1 MAERTVS
8 PERSEPSVPPPLAAG
23 AGAGTEDTSPA
34 LRRIARGGTANLV
47 GAAVTGVAQFALT
60 VVVTRLLSQAEAGVF
75 FSTTSLFLLAVVV
88 GNLGSNVG
96 LVYFLSRC
104 RALGRTDLIGAYLSA
119 ALRPVVVV
127 SVLLA
132 VGLFV
137 AAPELARLTVPDQAE
152 LGSTVLRVLSLFI
165 PLASLENVTLAG
177 TRGLGTMRPNMLVA
191 LVGRPVLQL
200 LLVALALVL
209 GLHVTAVSAGWSVVY
224 LATGVAA
231 IAWLRR
237 LARAARREPTG
248 AAAPAPAAGDDAQD
262 EPDAGRVGRQF
273 WAFSSPRALTSILQ
287 IAMQR
292 LDIVLVGALAGAGAA
307 AVYTAATRFVV
318 VGQTLGT
325 ALGNASDPRIAEGMA
340 RDDRT
345 DVSRIY
351 QTSTAWLV
359 TLTWPMFLML
369 VVYRDSMLAVFGPG
383 YSSAQSTLV
392 VLSLAMLLSTL
403 CGTVDSIIMMAGHT
417 SWNLANAVVAAA
429 VMFGLDVLLIPRWGV
444 FGAAVGWA
452 SAIVVRNVVAL
463 AQARIALQLHPF
475 GRATLIAVGLVLV
488 SFLIVPLLT
497 RATLGSGLTAIV
509 VSAVVGGLLWLAGLR
524 VFRGPLDLAALG
536 ALRGRGRRTSAS

>member
-8 PERSEPSVPPPLAAG
+8 PERSEPSLPPPAAG
-23 AGAGTEDTSPA
+23 AEDTSPA

-104 RALGRTDLIGAYLSA
+104 RALGRTDLVGAYLSA

-137 AAPELARLTVPDQAE
+137 SAPELARITVPDQAE

-209 GLHVTAVSAGWSVVY
+209 GLHVAAVSAGWSVAY

-237 LARAARREPTG
+237 LARAARHDATG
-248 AAAPAPAAGDDAQD
+248 TAATAPPAGDAQD
-262 EPDAGRVGRQF
+262 EPDAHRVGRQF

-369 VVYRDSMLAVFGPG
+369 VVYRDSMLAVFGSG
-383 YSSAQSTLV
+383 YTSAQSTLV

-429 VMFGLDVLLIPRWGV
+429 VMFGLDVLLIPTWGV

-488 SFLIVPLLT
+488 SFLLVPLLT
-497 RATLGSGLTAIV
+497 RAALGSGLTAIV

-536 ALRGRGRRTSAS
+536 ALRGRGRRPSAS